1 MTQFSCL
8 NRILNKTQYQLRG
21 TSIFQKRI
29 CSNTGMFWFVI
40 IWPSSEVN
48 SLHRR
53 LMVQR
58 EWSNSSYS
66 KLKSCDMIS
75 VLS

>member
-21 TSIFQKRI
+21 TSIFQNRI
-29 CSNTGMFWFVI
+29 CLNAGMLWFVI

-48 SLHRR
+48 L
-53 LMVQR
+53 
-58 EWSNSSYS
+58 
-66 KLKSCDMIS
+66 CIGG
-75 VLS
+75 

>member
-1 MTQFSCL
+1 MTHFSCL
-8 NRILNKTQYQLRG
+8 NRILNKTQYQLTG
-21 TSIFQKRI
+21 TSLFQKRI
-29 CSNTGMFWFVI
+29 CSNTVMFWFVI
-40 IWPSSEVN
+40 VWPSSEVN

>member
-1 MTQFSCL
+1 MTHFSCL
-8 NRILNKTQYQLRG
+8 NRILNKTQYQLTG
-21 TSIFQKRI
+21 TTNFQNRI

-48 SLHRR
+48 SLHRK

-58 EWSNSSYS
+58 EWRNLSYS
-66 KLKSCDMIS
+66 KLKSCDIIS